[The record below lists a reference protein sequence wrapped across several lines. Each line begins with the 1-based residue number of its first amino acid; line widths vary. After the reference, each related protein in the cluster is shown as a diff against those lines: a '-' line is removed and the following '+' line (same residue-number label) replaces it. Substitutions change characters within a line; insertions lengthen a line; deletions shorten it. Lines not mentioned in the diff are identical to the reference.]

1 MSATCVLTVLAASTM
16 LASGA
21 ELRGGWSASA
31 ASGQRFG
38 GSWTAEAGGA
48 TGTWTLY
55 DAAGKI
61 LLQGGWSVSK
71 SPKAWSGAWRATV
84 AGRSGEYS
92 GTWTASPILA
102 PEANFAR
109 LLESALNEVVTGAWK
124 AAGNAGAWS
133 IRASP

>member
-1 MSATCVLTVLAASTM
+1 MSAASVLTLFTLSTM

-21 ELRGGWSASA
+21 EMRGGWSASA
-31 ASGQRFG
+31 ATGQRFS

-71 SPKAWSGAWRATV
+71 SPNLPFLRILPKLLKPVARIVGAR
-84 AGRSGEYS
+84 
-92 GTWTASPILA
+92 
-102 PEANFAR
+102 
-109 LLESALNEVVTGAWK
+109 
-124 AAGNAGAWS
+124 
-133 IRASP
+133 

>member
-1 MSATCVLTVLAASTM
+1 MSAASVLTLFTLSTM

-21 ELRGGWSASA
+21 EMRGGWSASA
-31 ASGQRFG
+31 ATGQRFS

-71 SPKAWSGAWRATV
+71 SPNTWRGAWRATV
-84 AGRSGEYS
+84 AGRSGEYT
-92 GTWTASPILA
+92 GTWTAA
-102 PEANFAR
+102 A
-109 LLESALNEVVTGAWK
+109 AL
-124 AAGNAGAWS
+124 
-133 IRASP
+133 P